1 VFRPQKILC
10 PTDFS
15 ENAAYAL
22 GVALDLARQ
31 NCATL
36 VLLHVAD
43 TLGPD
48 KLSFGEVA
56 SALQPEAHVLR
67 LEGQLRGMVPSNAGV
82 PVRFLLREGDPPPV
96 IEEVVRSEHCD
107 LVVSGTH
114 GRTGLS
120 HLLMGS
126 VAERIVRTAPCPVL
140 VLKYPRPT

>member
-15 ENAAYAL
+15 ENAAFAL

-43 TLGPD
+43 TLGPE

-67 LEGQLRGMVPSNAGV
+67 LEGQLRGMVPPDAGV

-96 IEEVVRSEHCD
+96 IEEVVRSERCD